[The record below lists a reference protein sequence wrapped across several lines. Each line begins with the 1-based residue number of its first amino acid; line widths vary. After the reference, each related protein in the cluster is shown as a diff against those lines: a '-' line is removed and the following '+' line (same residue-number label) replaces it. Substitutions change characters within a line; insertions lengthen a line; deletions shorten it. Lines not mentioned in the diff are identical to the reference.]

1 MEYIYIVLE
10 KSHTLLGKVSRLTD
24 GYDYTHITISLNE
37 DLKKFY
43 SFSRFWHYAPF
54 SSGFMKETL
63 DCYAYGDNK
72 SVKLKVFKIPV
83 TKEEKSK
90 IKRFIKDVYEDR
102 ENYVFNL
109 YSALTMPLFHGFR
122 IYKTYNCMSFCAR
135 ALSMTKSVKLD
146 KPYYKYTIA
155 QLDDLLGE
163 YVFEEREFERERI
176 ENEHYM
182 RRIPLI
188 YNVGAFVRL
197 NAVLLDRL
205 LFKFLKKDKF

>member
-1 MEYIYIVLE
+1 MDYIYIVLE

-24 GYDYTHITISLNE
+24 GYDYTHITLSLDE
-37 DLKKFY
+37 KLDRFY

-63 DCYAYGDNK
+63 DCYAYGKNE

-83 TKEEKSK
+83 SREEKNK
-90 IKRFIKDVYEDR
+90 VKHFIKNVSDDR
-102 ENYVFNL
+102 NNYVFNL

-135 ALSMTKSVKLD
+135 ALSMISAVTLE

-155 QLDDLLGE
+155 ELDELLSE
-163 YVFEEREFERERI
+163 YVYDEREFTREKI

-182 RRIPLI
+182 RKIPLM
-188 YNVGAFVRL
+188 YNIGAFVRL
-197 NAVLLDRL
+197 NVILINRL
-205 LFKFLKKDKF
+205 LFKFNQKEKF

>member
-10 KSHTLLGKVSRLTD
+10 KSHTLLGKCSRLLD
-24 GYDYTHITISLNE
+24 GYDYTHITVSLN
-37 DLKKFY
+37 DNLSRFY

-63 DCYAYGDNK
+63 DCYAYGNHE

-83 TKEEKSK
+83 TAKEKRD
-90 IKRFIKDVYEDR
+90 IKKFIKDVYDDR

-109 YSALTMPLFHGFR
+109 YSALTMPIFHGFR

-135 ALSMTKSVKLD
+135 VLSMTESVVLD
-146 KPYYKYTIA
+146 KPYYKYTISE
-155 QLDDLLGE
+155 LDDLLSE
-163 YVFEEREFERERI
+163 YFFEEKEFKREKV

-182 RRIPLI
+182 RKIPLI
-188 YNVGAFVRL
+188 YNIGAFIRL
-197 NAVLLDRL
+197 NAILLDRL
-205 LFKFLKKDKF
+205 LFKFLKKEKF